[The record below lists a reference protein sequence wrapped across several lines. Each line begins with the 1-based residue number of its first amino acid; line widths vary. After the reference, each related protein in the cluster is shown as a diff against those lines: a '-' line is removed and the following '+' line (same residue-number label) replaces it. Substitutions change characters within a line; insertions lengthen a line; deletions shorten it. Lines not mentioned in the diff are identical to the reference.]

1 MKLAF
6 GVKDLSHTQLAYY
19 IVRAS
24 NKLLAE
30 RSDIDIS
37 VFFEEPSCSS
47 IPLLF
52 SSMQF
57 AEAWAY
63 DGVLVSTS
71 FSTAQKALGFPC
83 VNKRKFL
90 VWDLEW
96 ITKSPGHFRY
106 FQAIYGNPKHE
117 LLARTEEH
125 ADILAKLWNVKRP
138 KVVNEKNLVEEILR
152 E

>member
-6 GVKDLSHTQLAYY
+6 GVRDLSHTQLAYY
-19 IVRAS
+19 IVRES
-24 NKLLAE
+24 NKFLSK

-37 VFFEEPSCSS
+37 IFFEEPSCSS

-57 AEAWAY
+57 AEGWGY
-63 DGVLVSTS
+63 NGTLVSTS

-83 VNKRKFL
+83 AKKRYFL
-90 VWDLEW
+90 VWDFEW
-96 ITKSPGHFRY
+96 ITGRPQQFRY
-106 FQAIYGNPKHE
+106 FQNVYSNPKHE

-125 ADILAKLWNVKRP
+125 ADILSSLWNVKRP
-138 KVVNEKNLVEEILR
+138 KVVNETNLVEDLLKE
-152 E
+152 